1 MKRTRSA
8 AEPEDNDQDGTR
20 SQRGIQSLD
29 STGALLD
36 ALLAAAR
43 PLPLG
48 DLARLAGMPA
58 AKAFPHL
65 VSLQKI
71 GMLARD
77 AQGNFFPGAL
87 ALDLGLAALQRLSP
101 LREAEAEVA
110 TLVHATG
117 LSVALAVFGPL
128 GPTVVR
134 LEESSRPQHV
144 SLRIGTVL
152 SMVHTA
158 IGRVCAAHLP
168 PDMLAGAL
176 AMDPIRMEGAQPDSV
191 SHPDGSLRHDY
202 AERLRQI
209 RTLSLDQALGRPV
222 PGIHTLAAPVF
233 NHAGQLALVMA
244 VMGSSGSFDTA
255 ADGVVARLLRAA
267 AHNVS
272 WRLGAFA
279 QASPQ
284 ASGQGGENDENDGN
298 GPSDR
303 ND

>member
-1 MKRTRSA
+1 MKNTTQLPVS
-8 AEPEDNDQDGTR
+8 DQDDQDSVR

-36 ALLAAAR
+36 ALLEAGR

-71 GMLARD
+71 GLLARD

-87 ALDLGLAALQRLSP
+87 GLDLGLAALQRLSP
-101 LREAEAEVA
+101 LREAETEVA
-110 TLVHATG
+110 TLAQATG
-117 LSVALAVFGPL
+117 LSVALAVVGPL

-158 IGRVCAAHLP
+158 IGRICAACLP

-176 AMDPIRMEGAQPDSV
+176 AMDAIRMEGAQPDSV
-191 SHPDGSLRHDY
+191 IHPDGSLRHDY

-209 RTLSLDQALGRPV
+209 RRQGMDQALGRPV

-255 ADGVVARLLRAA
+255 IEGDVAQLLRAA
-267 AHNVS
+267 AQAIS
-272 WRLGAFA
+272 WRLGAVEQVTPAVA
-279 QASPQ
+279 Q
-284 ASGQGGENDENDGN
+284 
-298 GPSDR
+298 
-303 ND
+303 

>member
-1 MKRTRSA
+1 MKTSTPLPM
-8 AEPEDNDQDGTR
+8 PEDDQDGTR

-29 STGALLD
+29 STGALLE
-36 ALLAAAR
+36 ALLEAGRA
-43 PLPLG
+43 LPLG

-71 GMLARD
+71 GLLSRD

-87 ALDLGLAALQRLSP
+87 GLDLGLAALQRLSP

-110 TLVHATG
+110 TLAQATG
-117 LSVALAVFGPL
+117 LSVALAVVGPL

-176 AMDPIRMEGAQPDSV
+176 AMDAIRMEGAQPDSV
-191 SHPDGSLRHDY
+191 AHADGSLRHDY

-209 RTLSLDQALGRPV
+209 REQAMDQALGRPV

-244 VMGSSGSFDTA
+244 IMGSSGSFDTA
-255 ADGVVARLLRAA
+255 LEGDAALLLRAA
-267 AHNVS
+267 AQSVS
-272 WRLGAFA
+272 WRLGAVEPA
-279 QASPQ
+279 MA
-284 ASGQGGENDENDGN
+284 ALRG
-298 GPSDR
+298 
-303 ND
+303 

>member
-1 MKRTRSA
+1 MKTA
-8 AEPEDNDQDGTR
+8 PPLPLPEDADQDGTR
-20 SQRGIQSLD
+20 NQRGIQSLD

-36 ALLAAAR
+36 ALLAAGR

-71 GMLARD
+71 GVLARD

-87 ALDLGLAALQRLSP
+87 SLDLGLAALQRLSP

-110 TLVHATG
+110 TLAQETG
-117 LSVALAVFGPL
+117 LSVALAVVGPL

-176 AMDPIRMEGAQPDSV
+176 AMDAIRMEGAQPDSV
-191 SHPDGSLRHDY
+191 AHADGSLRHDY
-202 AERLRQI
+202 AERLRKI
-209 RTLSLDQALGRPV
+209 REQAMDQALGRPV

-244 VMGSSGSFDTA
+244 IMGSSGSFDTA
-255 ADGVVARLLRAA
+255 LDGEAALLLRAA
-267 AHNVS
+267 AQSVS
-272 WRLGAFA
+272 WRLGAVEPA
-279 QASPQ
+279 TLA
-284 ASGQGGENDENDGN
+284 ARE
-298 GPSDR
+298 
-303 ND
+303 

>member
-1 MKRTRSA
+1 MKTSTPLPM
-8 AEPEDNDQDGTR
+8 PEDDQDGTR

-29 STGALLD
+29 STGALLE
-36 ALLAAAR
+36 ALLEAGR

-71 GMLARD
+71 GLLSRD

-87 ALDLGLAALQRLSP
+87 SLDLGLAALQRLSP

-110 TLVHATG
+110 TLAQATG
-117 LSVALAVFGPL
+117 LSVALAVVGPL

-176 AMDPIRMEGAQPDSV
+176 AMDAIRMEGAQPDSV
-191 SHPDGSLRHDY
+191 AHADGSLRHDY
-202 AERLRQI
+202 SERLRQI
-209 RTLSLDQALGRPV
+209 REQAMDQALGRPV

-244 VMGSSGSFDTA
+244 IMGSSGSFDTA
-255 ADGVVARLLRAA
+255 LEGDAALLLRAA
-267 AHNVS
+267 AQSVS
-272 WRLGAFA
+272 WRLGAVA
-279 QASPQ
+279 PAM
-284 ASGQGGENDENDGN
+284 AAMRG
-298 GPSDR
+298 
-303 ND
+303 

>member
-1 MKRTRSA
+1 MNPSPDLLAQEAESA
-8 AEPEDNDQDGTR
+8 RG
-20 SQRGIQSLD
+20 QRGIQSLD
-29 STGALLD
+29 STGQLLD
-36 ALLAAAR
+36 ALLLAAR

-77 AQGNFFPGAL
+77 EAGNFFPGPL
-87 ALDLGLAALQRLSP
+87 SLELGLAALQRLSP

-110 TLVHATG
+110 PLAQATG
-117 LSVALAVFGPL
+117 LSVALAVVGPL

-152 SMVHTA
+152 SMVNTA

-168 PDMLAGAL
+168 ADMLAGAL
-176 AMDPIRMEGAQPDSV
+176 AMDAIRMEGAQPGTV
-191 SHPDGSLRHDY
+191 SNADGSLRHDY
-202 AERLRQI
+202 AERLLQI
-209 RTLSLDQALGRPV
+209 RTQGMDQALGRPV
-222 PGIHTLAAPVF
+222 PGINTLAAPVF

-244 VMGSSGSFDTA
+244 VMGSGGSYDTDL
-255 ADGVVARLLRAA
+255 DGQIARLLRASA
-267 AHNVS
+267 QAVS
-272 WRLGAFA
+272 WRLGAIIGSGDGA
-279 QASPQ
+279 AS
-284 ASGQGGENDENDGN
+284 
-298 GPSDR
+298 
-303 ND
+303 

>member
-1 MKRTRSA
+1 MKISLPLPL
-8 AEPEDNDQDGTR
+8 PEDGDQDGTR

-36 ALLAAAR
+36 ALLEAGR

-71 GMLARD
+71 GVLARD

-87 ALDLGLAALQRLSP
+87 SLDLGLAALQRLSP

-110 TLVHATG
+110 TLAQQTG
-117 LSVALAVFGPL
+117 LSVALAVVGPL

-168 PDMLAGAL
+168 SDMLAGAL
-176 AMDPIRMEGAQPDSV
+176 AMDAIRMEGAQPDSV
-191 SHPDGSLRHDY
+191 AHADGSLRHDY

-209 RTLSLDQALGRPV
+209 REQAMEQALGRPV

-244 VMGSSGSFDTA
+244 IMGSSGSFDTA
-255 ADGVVARLLRAA
+255 PEGEAALLLRAA
-267 AHNVS
+267 AQSVS
-272 WRLGAFA
+272 WRLGAVEPA
-279 QASPQ
+279 TLA
-284 ASGQGGENDENDGN
+284 ARE
-298 GPSDR
+298 
-303 ND
+303 

>member
-1 MKRTRSA
+1 MRNTNLLPTPD
-8 AEPEDNDQDGTR
+8 EGDQDGVR

-36 ALLAAAR
+36 ALLEAGR

-71 GMLARD
+71 GLLARD

-87 ALDLGLAALQRLSP
+87 GLDLGLAALQRLSP

-110 TLVHATG
+110 TLAQATG
-117 LSVALAVFGPL
+117 LSVALAVVGPL

-158 IGRVCAAHLP
+158 IGRVCAACLP
-168 PDMLAGAL
+168 SDMLAGAL
-176 AMDPIRMEGAQPDSV
+176 AMDAIRMEGAQADSV

-209 RTLSLDQALGRPV
+209 RRQAMDQALGRPV

-255 ADGVVARLLRAA
+255 IEGEVAQLLRAA
-267 AHNVS
+267 AQAVS
-272 WRLGAFA
+272 WRLGAVEQVA
-279 QASPQ
+279 PAVS
-284 ASGQGGENDENDGN
+284 E
-298 GPSDR
+298 
-303 ND
+303 

>member
-1 MKRTRSA
+1 MTRLHDMPHEA
-8 AEPEDNDQDGTR
+8 DEADDGAKAQA
-20 SQRGIQSLD
+20 QRGIQSLD
-29 STGALLD
+29 STGALLE
-36 ALLAAAR
+36 ALLEAAR

-71 GMLARD
+71 GLLARD
-77 AQGNFFPGAL
+77 AQGNFFPGPL
-87 ALDLGLAALQRLSP
+87 SLELGLAALQRLSP

-110 TLVHATG
+110 PLAEATG

-158 IGRVCAAHLP
+158 IGRVCAAHQP
-168 PDMLAGAL
+168 ADTLAGAL
-176 AMDPIRMEGAQPDSV
+176 AMDAIRMEGAQADTV
-191 SHPDGSLRHDY
+191 LHGDGALRHDY
-202 AERLRQI
+202 AARLRQI
-209 RTLSLDQALGRPV
+209 RADGMDQALGRPV
-222 PGIHTLAAPVF
+222 PGINTLAAPVF

-244 VMGSSGSFDTA
+244 VMGSSGSYDTDFAGEVGQLLA
-255 ADGVVARLLRAA
+255 ASARR
-267 AHNVS
+267 VS
-272 WRLGAFA
+272 WRLGAIDA
-279 QASPQ
+279 GA
-284 ASGQGGENDENDGN
+284 GEGA
-298 GPSDR
+298 GR
-303 ND
+303 

>member
-1 MKRTRSA
+1 MKTTPHA
-8 AEPEDNDQDGTR
+8 LVTEEVDHECER

-36 ALLAAAR
+36 ALLEAGR

-71 GMLARD
+71 GLLARD
-77 AQGNFFPGAL
+77 AQGSFFPGTL
-87 ALDLGLAALQRLSP
+87 SLELGLAALQRLSP

-110 TLVHATG
+110 PLAQATG
-117 LSVALAVFGPL
+117 LSVALAVVGPL

-168 PDMLAGAL
+168 SDMLAGAL
-176 AMDPIRMEGAQPDSV
+176 AMDAIRMEGAHPDSV
-191 SHPDGSLRHDY
+191 CHADGHLRHDY
-202 AERLRQI
+202 AERLCQI
-209 RTLSLDQALGRPV
+209 RLQAMDQALGRPV

-244 VMGSSGSFDTA
+244 VMGSSGSFDTTIE
-255 ADGVVARLLRAA
+255 GEVAQLLRAA
-267 AHNVS
+267 AHAVS
-272 WRLGAFA
+272 WRLGAFE
-279 QASPQ
+279 QAAPT
-284 ASGQGGENDENDGN
+284 ARE
-298 GPSDR
+298 
-303 ND
+303 